1 MSQQITALGGVP
13 PDGNTSREARKAWAT
28 AQNFESVL
36 LNSLMA
42 PVFDSFE
49 GDGPLG
55 GDTGAGGEAWRGM
68 LVEEYAKGF
77 AGTGGIGLS
86 KDIYREL
93 MRLQEAAGS
102 PAKDMP

>member
-1 MSQQITALGGVP
+1 MADVSGPFSLLP
-13 PDGNTSREARKAWAT
+13 PDGKTDIKSRKAWAA

-42 PVFDSFE
+42 PAFE
-49 GDGPLG
+49 GLDGEGPLG
-55 GDTGAGGEAWRGM
+55 GENGAGGDAWRGM
-68 LVEEYAKGF
+68 LVDEYAKGF

-93 MRLQEAAGS
+93 VQLQEGKS
-102 PAKDMP
+102 